1 MNTRYVTLAVTVSSA
16 AALAALIDYT
26 PTFFV
31 FLAWILLTVQWPATI
46 ALRTK
51 TVTKTVSR
59 IAWISSVLNLF
70 GLGWFGYQLYRLRT
84 LPNAYYDGSYD
95 SFLPHFGDAIHNA
108 FTNILI
114 VLLYGFVL
122 LLFYGGLS
130 VYVDDLTEETTK
142 PTA

>member
-1 MNTRYVTLAVTVSSA
+1 M
-16 AALAALIDYT
+16 

-46 ALRTK
+46 ALRAK
-51 TVTKTVSR
+51 AVTKTVSR

-70 GLGWFGYQLYRLRT
+70 GLTWFGYQLYRLRT
-84 LPNAYYDGSYD
+84 SPNAYYDGSYD
-95 SFLPHFGDAIHNA
+95 SFLPHFGDAIHNT

-130 VYVDDLTEETTK
+130 VYVDDLIEETTK